1 MIFVNKFR
9 QLHYMKTKFFC
20 VLSAVLCILCAN
32 AQEYHYAELFDAS
45 GPVKEIKTDSK
56 NSFVQKKIKIDKDGR
71 GGPAIMSYDDKGY
84 PTGFEINM
92 LGKANFQKFFWN
104 EECRLD
110 SAAIQIAAVGRNSL
124 ITVKNSYSG
133 KNLTAQHIKVK
144 EDDGQIEYIMTFG
157 DYSYDTMGNWISRSV
172 RRLLTDKDG
181 KESDANFVETR
192 TFKYYDTK
200 SPK

>member
-1 MIFVNKFR
+1 
-9 QLHYMKTKFFC
+9 
-20 VLSAVLCILCAN
+20 
-32 AQEYHYAELFDAS
+32 
-45 GPVKEIKTDSK
+45 
-56 NSFVQKKIKIDKDGR
+56 
-71 GGPAIMSYDDKGY
+71 MSYDDKGY

-144 EDDGQIEYIMTFG
+144 EDDGQIEYQMTFG

-200 SPK
+200 SNK

>member
-1 MIFVNKFR
+1 
-9 QLHYMKTKFFC
+9 MKIKFFC
-20 VLSAVLCILCAN
+20 VLSAVVCILCAN
-32 AQEYHYAELFDAS
+32 AQEYHYAELFDAL

-71 GGPAIMSYDDKGY
+71 GGPAIMSYNDKGY

-104 EECRLD
+104 EECLLG

-133 KNLTAQHIKVK
+133 KNLTAQLIKVK
-144 EDDGQIEYIMTFG
+144 EDDGQIEYQMTFG

-181 KESDANFVETR
+181 KESEANFVETR

-200 SPK
+200 SQK